1 MVAVIRDLP
10 TPLAPP
16 SSYNTMS
23 FGRPRN
29 VESISGAPPLLG
41 SFPLDHEGIQ
51 SMNILALSIHGALNG
66 AWLGECKDFMLEYV
80 KCLKENKNNNGA
92 CREKSR
98 AYLQCRMDK

>member
-1 MVAVIRDLP
+1 
-10 TPLAPP
+10 
-16 SSYNTMS
+16 MS

-41 SFPLDHEGIQ
+41 SFPLDHEG
-51 SMNILALSIHGALNG
+51 
-66 AWLGECKDFMLEYV
+66 ECKDFMLDYV

-98 AYLQCRMDK
+98 AYLQCRMDKGLMAKDDMRNLGFADLKSSQDEKSNNKS